1 MMDFKLDPEAKSLW
15 LEALR
20 DPTRKQ
26 AQSVLSNGKGMC
38 CLGVACDISDL
49 GEWSPQR
56 HEGFQYTPSNGDNP
70 EDRGLPLSVSKWL
83 GLPTSAA
90 HHPENPRIP
99 GLRVRP
105 ERRPADG
112 DETVSLAQLNDSGF
126 TFAQI
131 ADVIEYFM

>member
-49 GEWSPQR
+49 GEWGPKR
-56 HEGFQYTPSNGDNP
+56 YEGVHYTPSNGDHP
-70 EDRGLPLSVSKWL
+70 EDKGLPLSVSKWL

-99 GLRVRP
+99 GLRVRSEYP
-105 ERRPADG
+105 GENED
-112 DETVSLAQLNDSGF
+112 VISLAQLNDSGF

-131 ADVIEYFM
+131 ADVIDYFM